1 MTVVLVPIAA
11 YFKHGTGV
19 TWVDLLVA
27 TKPQFLSGLLAGAVG
42 LLVKLMLGGKLPPI
56 PYLFVGVGAVLG
68 IYAWTLL
75 IAMNQKHVYLDLL
88 SRLLPPKYQEIL
100 WGRRKWA

>member
-1 MTVVLVPIAA
+1 MIVVLVPIAA

-42 LLVKLMLGGKLPPI
+42 LLVKLMLGGKLPLI

-68 IYAWTLL
+68 IYAWILSNCHEPEACLL
-75 IAMNQKHVYLDLL
+75 GPTIPAV
-88 SRLLPPKYQEIL
+88 
-100 WGRRKWA
+100 AA